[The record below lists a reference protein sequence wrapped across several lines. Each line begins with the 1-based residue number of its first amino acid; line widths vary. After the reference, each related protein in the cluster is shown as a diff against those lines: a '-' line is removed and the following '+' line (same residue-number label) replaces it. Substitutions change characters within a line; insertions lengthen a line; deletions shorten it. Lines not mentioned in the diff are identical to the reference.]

1 MTMTFITALS
11 FCVLA
16 FSPNAWAQGEKKPQ
30 KSPVLADVQQLQ
42 EVVVTATR
50 RDSSI
55 MDVPFSVNV
64 QSEQDIQRLNTF
76 SLEDLS
82 RNVAG
87 LAIQNLGPG
96 QSVVNIRGVSS
107 GQIVRDQPGV
117 KEQVG
122 IYLDDTPISL
132 SLFTPD
138 IDLYD
143 VSRVETLRGP
153 QGTLFGSGSIG
164 GTVRYITNQ
173 PQLNV
178 NEAKAQLDLNTIDG
192 GSNGGHFK
200 TAFNAPVGEKAAV
213 RVVTYGTQYPGF
225 IDALREGGGVN
236 NDVNDGDRWGGR
248 IAFLWQPTSKLSVT
262 PRILY
267 QNIDMGGFNREEVFN
282 LFANPYTD
290 TMSNRPGQI
299 NERRPPVRLGR
310 RQQFLMLNET
320 FEDETMILDNVI
332 KWNFDNL
339 LEATYVVSYTKRDL
353 LVSRDASALSGSV
366 GVDFG
371 PQPGGHGLFDTY
383 PQDEVLRP
391 SNLRDTTD
399 VEQMTHEI
407 RLSSNNDN
415 AFQWLAGVFYS
426 NINRAY
432 SQRLPM
438 PGYDAVLDPVL
449 HAGLAKVCDEK
460 TGECLDIP
468 NGSDTFS
475 NGFSERNS
483 PYVSDLTY
491 DLRQVAVFGEASY
504 TFFDRLGLTAG
515 LRWYD
520 WKEDKTFKS
529 GGSYSN
535 TDAQNQNVTVSSDGF
550 APRFMVSYDVT
561 DQVAVNA
568 QASRGFRLGGVND
581 PLNQD
586 LCGQANYDTYKGFEQ
601 FKDETLWNYEVG
613 VKSSFKKVTLNG
625 SFFYADIDNLGVNV
639 DAAAC
644 SSRVTISVPAA
655 HTMGGELEL
664 SVQPMDSL
672 VLTFAGSYV
681 EAEFDS
687 TVRTTT
693 DVVNESGEVT
703 LPKGSVVAGIRDG
716 NRIPS
721 VPDWQLSA
729 SATYTLPGV
738 LRAKESYVSTSW
750 QFVGERITQS
760 GDQEPGAGRFAHG
773 LPYAGMTGEEVTDV
787 DLTLNPYHL
796 LNLSTGLVYDS
807 WEFMFYVRNV
817 ADENPKLSFDR
828 ERGGRARLAYR
839 VGQPRTFG
847 LLTRIYF

>member
-1 MTMTFITALS
+1 MKNWARRGMTMTFITALS

-267 QNIDMGGFNREEVFN
+267 QNIDMGGFNREEFFN
-282 LFANPYTD
+282 LFANPHS
-290 TMSNRPGQI
+290 SNTIRPGQ
-299 NERRPPVRLGR
+299 LGR

-332 KWNFDNL
+332 KWNFNNL

-353 LVSRDASALSGSV
+353 LVSRDTSALSGSV
-366 GVDFG
+366 GIHPLAPAGFPEDKVS
-371 PQPGGHGLFDTY
+371 L
-383 PQDEVLRP
+383 P

-407 RLSSNNDN
+407 RFSSNSKS

-426 NINRAY
+426 EINRAY
-432 SQRLPM
+432 SQRLPT
-438 PGYDAVLDPVL
+438 PGYDVVIDTTLG
-449 HAGLAKVCDEK
+449 AG
-460 TGECLDIP
+460 I
-468 NGSDTFS
+468 SDS
-475 NGFSERNS
+475 QRNGFPDRDS

-491 DLRQVAVFGEASY
+491 DLRQVAVFGEATY

-529 GGSYSN
+529 GGLFSN
-535 TDAQNQNVTVSSDGF
+535 ADARSQNVTVSSDGF

-586 LCGQANYDTYKGFEQ
+586 LCGQANYDTYRGFEQ

-664 SVQPMDSL
+664 SVQPMESL
-672 VLTFAGSYV
+672 VVTFAGSYV
-681 EAEFDS
+681 QAEFDS

-703 LPKGSVVAGIRDG
+703 LPKGSVVAGIKDG

-760 GDQEPGAGRFAHG
+760 GDQAPGAGRFAHG